1 MEGRKLSY
9 KLKKK
14 INTIYLYMIIRY
26 IPGTAGSNTLSKATY
41 ISIIGWI
48 LHLERDYVLV
58 SEAIYSQDWMNL
70 LYVCI
75 SACNH
80 FLKPKDHQRFDSV
93 VLVPFTCILGV

>member
-1 MEGRKLSY
+1 MD
-9 KLKKK
+9 
-14 INTIYLYMIIRY
+14 
-26 IPGTAGSNTLSKATY
+26 
-41 ISIIGWI
+41 WI
-48 LHLERDYVLV
+48 LYLETDYVLV

-80 FLKPKDHQRFDSV
+80 FLNAKDHQRLDSV